1 MHNFYYDQSAPS
13 SGYRFYSQPLPPP
26 TPLPPRKQQRK
37 KKRPTAVFFIFLIL
51 IASVLTCMIFLGNRN
66 WNIPWMNRLPL
77 PSWFS
82 GNTLESGGWSET
94 TIDRATTGDG
104 TALPLSLIPG
114 EVLTYQEI
122 YRKNIASIV
131 FVTTTGGDGI
141 SEGTG
146 IIFSEN
152 GYIIT
157 NAHVIEGG
165 YQADVTLEDGSVYKA
180 RLVGYDVNSDLAVL
194 KIDASGLT
202 PAEFGNSDLLQVG
215 DTALAIGNPL
225 GEELKGT
232 MTEGIISAINRD
244 VQVDGRSMILIQ
256 TSAALNFG
264 NSGGALINSSGQVV
278 GITSLKMSSWPETV
292 EGLGFAIPTATAK
305 PIVDALIA
313 GGHVTG
319 HPMLGITVS
328 DIHPKGYSYGV
339 LVESVDSRSDAWARG
354 VRKGDYIMKA
364 DGQTI
369 LTVQDLMTVKGGKAA
384 GETIGLVIL
393 ERGILHKETDIS
405 VRIMESYELQ
415 Q

>member
-13 SGYRFYSQPLPPP
+13 SGYRFYSQPLPPSA
-26 TPLPPRKQQRK
+26 PPPPPERQRK
-37 KKRPTAVFFIFLIL
+37 KKHPAVVFFIFLIV
-51 IASVLTCMIFLGNRN
+51 IAAVLTCMVFLGNRN
-66 WNIPWMNRLPL
+66 WNIPWMNGLPL

-82 GNTLESGGWSET
+82 GNILESDGWSET
-94 TIDRATTGDG
+94 TIDRAATGDG
-104 TALPLSLIPG
+104 TVLALSQAPG
-114 EVLTYQEI
+114 EALSYQQI

-131 FVTTTGGDGI
+131 FVTTTGNDGI
-141 SEGTG
+141 SQGTG
-146 IIFSEN
+146 IVFSEN

-165 YQADVTLEDGSVYKA
+165 YLADVTLDDGTVYNS

-194 KIDASGLT
+194 KIDADGLI

-244 VQVDGRSMILIQ
+244 VRVDGRSMILIQ

-305 PIVDALIA
+305 PIVDALIT

-339 LVESVDSRSDAWARG
+339 LVESVDSRSDAWVRG
-354 VRKGDYIMKA
+354 VRKGDYIIKA
-364 DGQTI
+364 DGRTV
-369 LTVQDLMTVKGGKAA
+369 LTVEDLLTVKDSKAP
-384 GETIGLVIL
+384 GDTIGLVIL
-393 ERGILHKETDIS
+393 ERGILHKETDVS